1 MDSQKTGRRVKE
13 EVLKRDKRQFSK
25 ELPPSL
31 QSRSDGPWRWNSY
44 NTPRFKRDPK
54 LGEFILDYL
63 LNAGQEMLDEQIKH
77 FDALK
82 PRRLGKDEDLL
93 RPWKKMKTW
102 IPGSSE
108 PSDSESPVGTNL
120 ELIKAHVDAHI
131 KEWRAITA
139 RTTSNRS
146 VRWTMGK
153 SAQAQYDELA
163 RSFAAGPEI
172 SPGGSLLG
180 SPTKIE
186 QLKASYA
193 YTVRPG
199 FAWSVAFQTL
209 CQMKKGAQ
217 GSPASVADFPN
228 V

>member
-82 PRRLGKDEDLL
+82 PRRLSKDEDLL

-102 IPGSSE
+102 IGSSE
-108 PSDSESPVGTNL
+108 PSDSESAGGTNL
-120 ELIKAHVDAHI
+120 ELIKAHVDACI

-139 RTTSNRS
+139 GTTSNRS